1 MSFTICDSQA
11 TQKRCAI
18 YTRKSTTAGLEM
30 EFNTLETQR
39 EVCSAYIKCQSHRNW
54 VELPQRYDD
63 GGFSGGNL
71 ERPAL
76 KRLLDDIAAGRVDLL
91 IVYKIDRLSRS
102 LNDFVRLL
110 DTLSKYGASFVS
122 VTQTFDTSDSMGRLV
137 LNILLTFAQFER
149 ELAADRTRDKKAALL
164 RRGMFT
170 GGTPPF
176 GYRLLKGGR
185 LAVDPDLGP
194 LVTEIFDRFPSVTA
208 SDLTRELRARGCR
221 TRRFVTKAGIERGG
235 HPIYLNQLLK
245 ILSSPIYTGHL
256 VHRGEWI
263 KADVEPLTSKEQ
275 WDIVQEVRQAR
286 FPAKRD
292 PRRNPLLG
300 ILHDEQGRRMKIHG
314 GSGRARAH
322 RYYKSEYTS
331 WSRDGV
337 TRRVMVE
344 ADRTESMTVA
354 AIQAFLANRVDL
366 KNAVL
371 SLGLYSD
378 DIRRLL
384 RMGPTAAKRVGGMDP
399 EQLRSL
405 LLAVVPR
412 LEVNPSGLK
421 LYISCY
427 ELGRLLAWDGAGLF
441 EKSAVRPARLAD
453 RVHVV
458 DAPAFLICGHPRFA
472 LPIDPR
478 PGHTAPP
485 KPWLVELLENA
496 AELRQFMLANRDST
510 VAELARERKIGA
522 STFARMLRVNY
533 LAPDI
538 QAAIFDGT
546 QPDHLTVWHIL
557 KGPLP
562 LDWEQQRRLLG
573 FV

>member
-1 MSFTICDSQA
+1 MSFEICKSQ
-11 TQKRCAI
+11 TVQKRCAI
-18 YTRKSTTAGLEM
+18 YTRKSTSAGLEV

-39 EVCSAYIKCQSHRNW
+39 EVCSAYIKSQGHKNW
-54 VELPQRYDD
+54 IELSRRYDD

-76 KRLLDDIAAGRVDLL
+76 KRLLDDIAAGRVDLV

-164 RRGMFT
+164 RRGLFT

-176 GYRLLKGGR
+176 GYRLQNGGR

-194 LVTEIFDRFPSVTA
+194 LVTEMFDRFPSVTA
-208 SDLTRELRARGCR
+208 SDLVREFRARGCR
-221 TRRFVTKAGIERGG
+221 TRRFVTKAGVERGG

-245 ILSSPIYTGHL
+245 ILRSPIYTGHV

-263 KADVEPLTSKEQ
+263 KAEVEPLTSKAQ
-275 WDIVQEVRQAR
+275 WDVVQQVRLAR
-286 FPAKRD
+286 FPATHDRV
-292 PRRNPLLG
+292 RNPLLG
-300 ILHDEQGRRMKIHG
+300 ILYDEQGRRMKIQG
-314 GSGRARAH
+314 GSGRAPAQ
-322 RYYKSEYTS
+322 RYYKSESTS

-337 TRRVMVE
+337 TRRVMVA

-354 AIQAFLANRVDL
+354 AIQAFLVNRVEL

-371 SLGLYSD
+371 SLGLYSE

-384 RMGPTAAKRVGGMDP
+384 RMGHTVARRVGGMDP
-399 EQLRSL
+399 KQLRSL
-405 LLAVVPR
+405 LLALVPR
-412 LEVNPSGLK
+412 VEVSTAGLK
-421 LYISCY
+421 VYISCY

-441 EKSAVRPARLAD
+441 EKSTVRPAHVAD

-472 LPIDPR
+472 LPVDPR
-478 PGHTAPP
+478 RGPAAQP
-485 KPWLVELLENA
+485 KPWLVELLKSA
-496 AELRQFMLANRDST
+496 AELRQFMLANREKT
-510 VAELARERKIGA
+510 IAELAREKKIGA

-538 QAAIFDGT
+538 QAAIIDGT
-546 QPDHLTVWHIL
+546 QPDHLTAWHIV